1 MHQGITFGT
10 EGWRGI
16 IGRDFTHEN
25 VCIIAQAY
33 SQYLTLKHGDN
44 AGVVVGYDA
53 RFMSKEYAWEFAKV
67 LAANGVNVFLCK
79 EMIATPVLSF
89 AVLSLKASGG
99 VMITASHNPPQ
110 YNGIKFKASFGG
122 PETEEVIKEIA
133 SFLYKSPI
141 RAIPLPGRMAQ
152 YTADAEY
159 LRALSQLID
168 AKKIKKARLKITLDS
183 MHGSG
188 SGYISRFLAMYG
200 IEHSIIRA
208 HPNPNFGGISPEPIE
223 KNLQALKDAVNEKKA
238 HVGLATDGDG
248 DRIGAIDRDG
258 SFINAQ
264 QIYALILKY
273 CLHKEILDQGVGK
286 TFSTTSM
293 IDKIAQQHGKKVLET
308 PVGFKHLAKLFLT
321 KEISIGGEES
331 GGIGIKIHIPE
342 RDGILNAL
350 LLLEYMAE
358 TGKTLKALSQEV
370 WKEIGPHYYGRK
382 DLPMQALDGQST
394 LHSLIEYGFP
404 WRASE
409 LDLKTLDGVKWI
421 WPGSAWV
428 LFRPS
433 GTEPIMRIYA
443 EAENPQTVE
452 QLLKQG
458 EMLTREMCS

>member
-1 MHQGITFGT
+1 MQQEITFGT

-16 IGRDFTHEN
+16 IGKDFTHVN
-25 VCIIAQAY
+25 VCVIAQAY
-33 SQYLTLKHGDN
+33 ADYLTSKHTDD
-44 AGVVVGYDA
+44 AKVVVGYDA

-79 EMIATPVLSF
+79 KMVATPVLSF
-89 AVLSLKASGG
+89 AVMSLKATGG

-110 YNGIKFKASFGG
+110 YNGIKFKSSYGG
-122 PETEEVIKEIA
+122 PEAEETIKEISA
-133 SFLYKSPI
+133 FLYNNPV
-141 RAIPLPGRMAQ
+141 RTRPLPGRMAQ
-152 YTADAEY
+152 YTADEEY
-159 LRALSQLID
+159 LTALSHLID
-168 AKKIKKARLKITLDS
+168 AKRIRKARLKIVIDA

-188 SGYISRFLAMYG
+188 SGYISQFLTKYG
-200 IEHSIIRA
+200 IPHTMVRSE
-208 HPNPNFGGISPEPIE
+208 PNPTFGGISPEPIE
-223 KNLQALKDAVNEKKA
+223 KNLKALKVAVNEKRA

-273 CLHKEILDQGVGK
+273 CLHKEILEQGVGK
-286 TFSTTSM
+286 TFSTTCM
-293 IDKIAQQHGKKVLET
+293 IDKIATQNGKTVYET
-308 PVGFKHLAKLFLT
+308 PIGFKHLAKLFLT

-350 LLLEYMAE
+350 LLLEYMSE
-358 TGKTLKALSQEV
+358 TGRTLKVLSQEV
-370 WKEIGPHYYGRK
+370 WKEIGPHYYGRR
-382 DLPMQALDGQST
+382 DLPMQAIDGQST
-394 LHSLIEYGFP
+394 LYSLIEYGFP

-443 EAENPQTVE
+443 EAETPETVDL
-452 QLLKQG
+452 LLKQG
-458 EMLTREMCS
+458 ESLTREMDS

>member
-1 MHQGITFGT
+1 MQQEITFGT

-16 IGRDFTHEN
+16 IGKDFTHEN
-25 VCIIAQAY
+25 VCVIAQAY
-33 SQYLTLKHGDN
+33 ADFLTAKHADT
-44 AGVVVGYDA
+44 AKVVVGYDA
-53 RFMSKEYAWEFAKV
+53 RFMSEEYAWEFAKV

-79 EMIATPVLSF
+79 KMVATPVLSF
-89 AVLSLKASGG
+89 AVLSLKAAGG
-99 VMITASHNPPQ
+99 VMITASHNPPK
-110 YNGIKFKASFGG
+110 YNGIKFKASYGG
-122 PETEEVIKEIA
+122 PETEEVISEISA
-133 SFLYKSPI
+133 FLYKS
-141 RAIPLPGRMAQ
+141 RVRNIPLPGRMAQ
-152 YTADAEY
+152 YSADAEY
-159 LRALSQLID
+159 LNALNQLID
-168 AKKIKKARLKITLDS
+168 VKKIKKARLKIVLDA

-188 SGYISRFLAMYG
+188 SGYISRFLAMHG
-200 IEHSIIRA
+200 IAHTIVRA
-208 HPNPNFGGISPEPIE
+208 EANPTFGGISPEPIE
-223 KNLQALKDAVNEKKA
+223 KNLKVLKDAVNEKRA

-273 CLHKEILDQGVGK
+273 CFHKEILEQGVGK
-286 TFSTTSM
+286 TFSTSCM
-293 IDKIAQQHGKKVLET
+293 IDKIAAQNGKKVYET
-308 PVGFKHLAKLFLT
+308 PIGFKHLAKLFLT

-358 TGKTLKALSQEV
+358 TGKTLKMLSHDV
-370 WKEIGPHYYGRK
+370 WKDIGPHYYGRR
-382 DLPMQALDGQST
+382 DLPMQAIDGQST

-443 EAENPQTVE
+443 EAETPETVN

-458 EMLTREMCS
+458 EMLTKEMDS